1 MQKQNFRH
9 PITLLDAPR
18 NSLPKTHLRRAI
30 LVPGPRDA
38 SFLRM
43 ARPVHC
49 SAVLLLPTEHIPVVL
64 QSHPFLLA
72 TRNFACNQRDPFVFW
87 IARHFFGTPVAL
99 SRVASR
105 GDTLSEN
112 EKTGSGI
119 TYGKR
124 RMDKRLLINA
134 QVEITGIDS
143 AGNPFTEQTKVED
156 FSDVG
161 CRFWTRNLL
170 RRGAPS
176 PSSHLA
182 KMGRACRRS

>member
-1 MQKQNFRH
+1 M
-9 PITLLDAPR
+9 
-18 NSLPKTHLRRAI
+18 
-30 LVPGPRDA
+30 
-38 SFLRM
+38 
-43 ARPVHC
+43 
-49 SAVLLLPTEHIPVVL
+49 
-64 QSHPFLLA
+64 
-72 TRNFACNQRDPFVFW
+72 
-87 IARHFFGTPVAL
+87 
-99 SRVASR
+99 
-105 GDTLSEN
+105 SEN

-170 RRGAPS
+170 RRGGTVAIKPLGQDGEGLPQELTKLFEIMWAVRRTMGWTVGARAFQSENSVNRGSS
-176 PSSHLA
+176 PANHSPEEA
-182 KMGRACRRS
+182 VKYPT